1 MQSLLNIDEYFVDE
15 LQVKTNPNYKKQKK
29 EEKGEISTAISIKRK
44 GKEPFFMIQMKIELN
59 KAQKVFSSAPYY
71 LLLEISGFFSFMSEI
86 NEETINKMIGLN
98 GPVILYGVA
107 RGVVAQATANCRHGK
122 FILPTVNLLEAMKKD
137 AEQKKRK
144 TNNNLKK
151 R

>member
-59 KAQKVFSSAPYY
+59 KAQKAFSSAPYY